1 VTGILGHRHP
11 TGHVVA
17 VIGVQRMVS
26 APPEAVWEVLA
37 DGWVYT
43 GWVVG
48 ASRMRSV
55 DPAWPVPDARLHH
68 SVGGWPLHHR
78 PAVSAPRADQPAH
91 LPIEVFPCGGGLRGG
106 FAPPSPMVCRR

>member
-1 VTGILGHRHP
+1 M
-11 TGHVVA
+11 A

-48 ASRMRSV
+48 ASRMRAV

-68 SVGGWPLHHR
+68 SVGGWPLLLDDTTS
-78 PAVSAPRADQPAH
+78 VSITAIAIRRRQRHDRSH
-91 LPIEVFPCGGGLRGG
+91 SCGDRWWKSV
-106 FAPPSPMVCRR
+106 AC